1 MSKKQFKINVE
12 QKKET
17 VSSLGLEE
25 FLARP
30 SKSII
35 GSSADG
41 RKPGGPDKLLNYM
54 IKQEAIK

>member
-1 MSKKQFKINVE
+1 MLSRKRRQY
-12 QKKET
+12 

-41 RKPGGPDKLLNYM
+41 IKPGGPDKLLNYM